1 MALLNNRPLNEL
13 APECQSFLDCIHAFN
28 PNELLLGYQKCW
40 IADDSQLKI
49 AEKTRSLRFDMGRS
63 RRQRFNC

>member
-13 APECQSFLDCIHAFN
+13 APECRSFLESIHAFN
-28 PNELLLGYQKCW
+28 PNELLLGYQKRW

-49 AEKTRSLRFDMGRS
+49 AEKPAVAV
-63 RRQRFNC
+63 

>member
-49 AEKTRSLRFDMGRS
+49 AEKTRR
-63 RRQRFNC
+63 

>member
-13 APECQSFLDCIHAFN
+13 APECRSFLESIHAFN
-28 PNELLLGYQKCW
+28 PNELLLGYQKRW

-49 AEKTRSLRFDMGRS
+49 AEKNPPLRFNVGRS
-63 RRQRFNC
+63 SR

>member
-28 PNELLLGYQKCW
+28 PMELLLGYQKAGLQM
-40 IADDSQLKI
+40 IVN
-49 AEKTRSLRFDMGRS
+49 S
-63 RRQRFNC
+63 R